1 MKKTKTKTSK
11 RTKLLDKHGSAALI
25 ERVFFSLKE
34 DVIRTSNEYGKK
46 SYSENLKDRLCIAI
60 TDMALNPLVSF
71 LDITLKDVLLIANK
85 NLQED
90 KKITISDLL
99 IREDMR
105 FAIVKK
111 DDKGR
116 FKVVGK
122 KKKPEDI

>member
-1 MKKTKTKTSK
+1 MKKSKTKTSK
-11 RTKLLDKHGSAALI
+11 RIKLLDKHGSAALI
-25 ERVFFSLKE
+25 ERVFLSLKE
-34 DVIRTSNEYGKK
+34 DVMRTSEEYGKK
-46 SYSENLKDRLCIAI
+46 PYSENLKDRLCIAI
-60 TDMALNPLVSF
+60 IDMALNPLVSF

-85 NLQED
+85 NLPED
-90 KKITISDLL
+90 KKITIADLL